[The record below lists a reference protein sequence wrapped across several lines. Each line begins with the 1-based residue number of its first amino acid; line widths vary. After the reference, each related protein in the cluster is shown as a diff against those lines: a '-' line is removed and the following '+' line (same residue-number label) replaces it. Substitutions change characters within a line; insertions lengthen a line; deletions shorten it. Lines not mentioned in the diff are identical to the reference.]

1 MHGGRV
7 AAGAMLVAALVAGCG
22 GGGGGKDGEGA
33 NGGNKGGGSTFGAE
47 KAVSLS
53 VPSAYRGDKGWDGTL
68 NWVPGSVHTLP
79 VAAARETGV
88 VALLHVAS
96 NGYTLKV
103 HAADSGEVRWT
114 SGAWQPP
121 TPVEGA
127 EGNSEYG
134 EAAEIPDVTTVVQDG
149 EEYVVAY
156 AHGMK
161 GKDELHNGTEVV
173 QLAVYKAGATG
184 DSVEPLRV
192 IDVPVSAGPGEVR
205 VSDDGGRLMVGSG
218 DDPKFPD
225 QAVSVDVL
233 TGKVVEYE
241 DIDALLP
248 QCAEQQLC
256 NNSRVVAVSAEG
268 PLVDMG
274 GGGFGVPG
282 GWFSNAVSPGGVPAK
297 AGLFEQWNG
306 TVYSVGD
313 GLVLAGWTMPGE
325 NGRSE
330 GDPMWSVHDITTGA
344 LRASMT
350 CDFDL
355 PTGLFAKRKHPV
367 VTSADGRYLAAGP
380 VAFDLEE
387 KRGVCLATDGDRK
400 TIALSS
406 VRADGTAYGVVE
418 SDAGAD
424 GSSVI
429 AQVDLTTFAGQ
440 AEVLDAGVKAPLYT
454 DLKGQGLFLGRDENK
469 NVRVSLRQES

>member
-1 MHGGRV
+1 
-7 AAGAMLVAALVAGCG
+7 MLVAALVAGCG
-22 GGGGGKDGEGA
+22 GSGGGKDDDGA
-33 NGGNKGGGSTFGAE
+33 DSGNKGGGPRFGAE

-53 VPSAYRGDKGWDGTL
+53 VPPAYRGDKGWDETL

-114 SGAWQPP
+114 SGTWQPP

-127 EGNSEYG
+127 EGSEYG

-173 QLAVYKAGATG
+173 QLAVYEAGATG
-184 DSVEPLRV
+184 DFVKPLRV

-205 VSDDGGRLMVGSG
+205 VSGDGGRLMVGTG
-218 DDPKFPD
+218 DDPAYPD

-233 TGKVVEYE
+233 TGKVAEYE
-241 DIDALLP
+241 DVDALLP
-248 QCAEQQLC
+248 QCAEQQFC
-256 NNSRVVAVSAEG
+256 DNSRVVSVSPEG
-268 PLVDMG
+268 PLVDMD

-282 GWFSNAVSPGGVPAK
+282 GWFSNAVHPGGAPAK

-306 TVYSVGD
+306 TVYGVGD
-313 GLVLAGWTMPGE
+313 GLVLAGWTMPGKD
-325 NGRSE
+325 GLSE
-330 GDPMWSVHDITTGA
+330 GDPMWSVHDITTGT

-350 CDFDL
+350 CDLDL
-355 PTGLFAKRKHPV
+355 PTGLFAKREYPV

-380 VAFDLEE
+380 VAFDLKE

-400 TIALSS
+400 TIALASI
-406 VRADGTAYGVVE
+406 RDDGTAYGVVD
-418 SDAGAD
+418 SNAGTD
-424 GSSVI
+424 GSPLI
-429 AQVDLTTFAGQ
+429 AQIDLTTSAGR
-440 AEVLDAGVKAPLYT
+440 AEVLDAGVEAPLYA
-454 DLKGQGLFLGRDENK
+454 DLKGQGLFLGRDENE